1 MNIKLTHNIEN
12 YFIKSNNYFS
22 MQSQDKFINYFFP
35 NNLIVNINN
44 NINNNEVFNTII
56 YDIQLDNNTFLDET
70 KFNILICV
78 ENCSAHSHYNHYN
91 KYNNFNNHKIK
102 LYFYNHIDKCIITD
116 TYMAI
121 PVIYTQIN
129 YFINNYNTIKPS
141 ILTHFNDKKFCLFV
155 SNNQHN
161 EINKNI
167 IKNYLKNIDICE
179 NLDIYIK
186 QIANKSC
193 YHSIELLNIFNKYK
207 FIFVAENSINDGY
220 ITEKIFNCLFAQC
233 IPIYLGSNKIDYFFN
248 KDCFINGN
256 LIINNSNNN
265 INNNSNNTI
274 NLEIIRK
281 KILDLNKNEDEFNDI
296 ITKNKINLTY
306 DDENYKDK
314 LKIFIDKYI
323 K

>member
-1 MNIKLTHNIEN
+1 MNIKLTDSIEN
-12 YFIKSNNYFS
+12 YFIKSNSYYS

-35 NNLIVNINN
+35 NNLILNITNN
-44 NINNNEVFNTII
+44 KLFNAII
-56 YDIQLDNNTFLDET
+56 YDIQLDNNLHLDET

-116 TYMAI
+116 NYIAI

-129 YFINNYNTIKPS
+129 YFINNYTIIKPS
-141 ILTHFNDKKFCLFV
+141 MLTHFNDKKFCLFV
-155 SNNQHN
+155 SNNN
-161 EINKNI
+161 YNDINKNT
-167 IKNYLKNIDICE
+167 IKKFLTNINNCE
-179 NLDIYIK
+179 NLDIYK
-186 QIANKSC
+186 NQIANKSC
-193 YHSIELLNIFNKYK
+193 YHSEELLTIFNKYK

-220 ITEKIFNCLFAQC
+220 ITEKIFNCLFARC
-233 IPIYLGSNKIDYFFN
+233 IPIYIGSNKIDYFFD

-256 LIINNSNNN
+256 LLLNN
-265 INNNSNNTI
+265 ININNKLI
-274 NLEIIRK
+274 NLENIKNKII
-281 KILDLNKNEDEFNDI
+281 DLNTNEDKFNEI
-296 ITKNKINLTY
+296 INKNKINLLY

-314 LKIFIDKYI
+314 LNIFINNYI